1 MRAKAHLRAC
11 NYFRAARSRPV
22 CVRGGISGVCWM
34 ILQIMFLR
42 LIPLTL
48 ACMDYW
54 DSVKSHTDWMRIE
67 SKANRYSTEKGI
79 FAIEFD

>member
-54 DSVKSHTDWMRIE
+54 NLVESHTELDEDRIKGK
-67 SKANRYSTEKGI
+67 SILYRKGAICNRI
-79 FAIEFD
+79 